1 MTKGDKLRRKR
12 DIGTKRD
19 RKAGRG
25 WGSVGARGEGYEG
38 MVSSGDDDIDHGRPQ
53 ELQISCIIEK

>member
-1 MTKGDKLRRKR
+1 M
-12 DIGTKRD
+12 
-19 RKAGRG
+19 RG

-53 ELQISCIIEK
+53 ELQISSIIVK